1 MLVLSRKVGDRVLI
15 GDQVTVVISKIAGNR
30 VTLAIE
36 APDSMHII
44 RAELPQEERERLS
57 ARSHRSPSSHRLTTG
72 ATAVASS
79 SASPERRSAAS
90 PAASAPAASA
100 PAVPG
105 PLSAYRSA
113 AIAPSLLAHGT
124 LQLGDEGFQSRVTC
138 Q

>member
-57 ARSHRSPSSHRLTTG
+57 SRSNRSASSHRLPSTS
-72 ATAVASS
+72 TAVP
-79 SASPERRSAAS
+79 SASAGPGRRTGL
-90 PAASAPAASA
+90 PAAATSPG
-100 PAVPG
+100 PG
-105 PLSAYRSA
+105 PLSAYRST
-113 AIAPSLLAHGT
+113 AITPSLLTHGA
-124 LQLGDEGFQSRVTC
+124 LQLGDESFQNRATC

>member
-57 ARSHRSPSSHRLTTG
+57 ARSHRSTNSHRLTTG
-72 ATAVASS
+72 ATAVSSS
-79 SASPERRSAAS
+79 SASPERRLAAS
-90 PAASAPAASA
+90 PAASAPAG
-100 PAVPG
+100 PG

>member
-15 GDQVTVVISKIAGNR
+15 GDQVTVVVSKIAGNR

-36 APDSMHII
+36 APESMHII

-57 ARSHRSPSSHRLTTG
+57 ARGNRTATSHRLTVAAAVSSLVSSAGGSAAGSASTG
-72 ATAVASS
+72 A
-79 SASPERRSAAS
+79 
-90 PAASAPAASA
+90 
-100 PAVPG
+100 G

-113 AIAPSLLAHGT
+113 ASASSRLAHGA
-124 LQLGDEGFQSRVTC
+124 LQLGDEGFQNRATC